1 MSSHSDSVVDARGR
15 SFIPRERPLRVVSLV
30 PSITELLFALGLG
43 TDEVVGRTK
52 FCVHPAQ
59 LVPEVTVVGGTK
71 TVHPDRVRALAP
83 DLVIA
88 NIDENM
94 RESIEEIDGWDGGPD
109 VFVTHPL
116 TVDDALLM
124 IRDLGML
131 LSATDRSGPLLADI
145 AAARAAVTRP
155 SHQSALYLIWRQPY
169 MTVSPETYI
178 HSMLHEAGYRHV
190 IDEDWLDLRFPEGD
204 SARRY
209 PEIGIADIAALQPAH
224 ILLSSEPFPFTEKH
238 IDELRQLL
246 RAVAPDW
253 AETVSIRI
261 VDGELYSWY
270 GSRML
275 TAFREWAGEG

>member
-1 MSSHSDSVVDARGR
+1 MSSHSDTVTDARGR
-15 SFIPRERPLRVVSLV
+15 SFMPRERPLRVVSLV
-30 PSITELLFALGLG
+30 PSITELLFALGLD

-59 LVPEVTVVGGTK
+59 IVPEVTVVGGTK
-71 TVHPDRVRALAP
+71 TVHLEQLRALEP

-94 RESIEEIDGWDGGPD
+94 REAIEEIDSWEGGPD
-109 VFVTHPL
+109 VYVTHPR

-124 IRDLGML
+124 IRDLGVL
-131 LSATDRSGPLLADI
+131 LSAGDRAEPLLADI
-145 AAARAAVTRP
+145 ATARAAVVRP
-155 SHQSALYLIWRQPY
+155 THQSALYLIWRQPY

-178 HSMLHEAGYRHV
+178 HSMLHEAGYRHM
-190 IDEDWLDLRFPEGD
+190 IDEEWLDLRFPEGD

-209 PEIGIADIAALQPAH
+209 PEVSVDDMAALQPAH
-224 ILLSSEPFPFTEKH
+224 ILLSSEPFPFRQQH

-246 RAVAPDW
+246 RAAAPDW

-275 TAFREWAGEG
+275 AAFGEWAGEG

>member
-1 MSSHSDSVVDARGR
+1 MSSHSDTVTDARGR
-15 SFIPRERPLRVVSLV
+15 SFAPRARPLRVVSLV
-30 PSITELLFALGLG
+30 PSITELLFALGLD
-43 TDEVVGRTK
+43 TNEIVGRTK

-71 TVHPDRVRALAP
+71 TVHLEQVRVLEP

-88 NIDENM
+88 DVDENM
-94 RESIEEIDGWDGGPD
+94 REAIEEIDAWEGGPD
-109 VFVTHPL
+109 VFVTHPR

-124 IRDLGML
+124 IRDLGVL
-131 LSATDRSGPLLADI
+131 LSAGDRSEPLLADI

-155 SHQSALYLIWRQPY
+155 MHQSALYLIWRQPY
-169 MTVSPETYI
+169 MTVSPDTYI

-190 IDEDWLDLRFPEGD
+190 IDEDWLDLRYSGD
-204 SARRY
+204 ESGRRY
-209 PEIGIADIAALQPAH
+209 PEISVEDIAELQPAH
-224 ILLSSEPFPFTEKH
+224 ILLSSEPFPFKEEH

-246 RAVAPDW
+246 RTAAPDW

-275 TAFREWAGEG
+275 VAFREWAAEG